1 MFKIIQKH
9 KKHKHSLQSYMLQRL
24 GDCAFGPSWK
34 QEEGC
39 TFRVQ
44 LERKKERKNHHCK
57 RREKVWL
64 PPVGGKRR
72 LWKKRLG
79 DDKEAW
85 KLEKELECKIREI
98 R

>member
-1 MFKIIQKH
+1 MAPVGNRRKVV
-9 KKHKHSLQSYMLQRL
+9 HSES
-24 GDCAFGPSWK
+24 SW
-34 QEEGC
+34 
-39 TFRVQ
+39 
-44 LERKKERKNHHCK
+44 KERKNHHCK